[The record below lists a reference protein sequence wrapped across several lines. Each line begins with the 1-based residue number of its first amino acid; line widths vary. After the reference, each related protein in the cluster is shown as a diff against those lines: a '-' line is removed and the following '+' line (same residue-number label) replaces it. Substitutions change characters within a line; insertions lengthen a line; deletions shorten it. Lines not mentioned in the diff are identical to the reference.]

1 MDGIFIQKR
10 FGLCRWILLG
20 SGILLAILFS
30 FVLFADDAMSPED
43 KAGCR
48 IILVLSLVMVALCL
62 ISHRFNRGAFLHLG
76 ESGLTARFAWRT
88 RLQCPY
94 SDIAFCSCSSMTLT
108 LRLQNEK
115 RYIIPLLNNAAV
127 ICSEL
132 QKRIEPF
139 RPELPGREELALMLA
154 RQKRQH
160 RKWTVCAF
168 GALLLA
174 VIGIVIAALLT
185 GGDTDTHTDQMIV
198 AAALCLFVGLCAVAF
213 FFAGKG
219 GRWLADANE
228 TAMLLRERILKT
240 APLPPGN
247 VRDVSF
253 NNDFTVRTIIYGYP
267 NSNSGYYMYQ
277 ELDRNWE
284 LTTTYTS
291 EIILDIGSLQD
302 VFAPP
307 DLNDEA

>member
-1 MDGIFIQKR
+1 MYGVFIRKR
-10 FGLCRWILLG
+10 WGLCRWLLLG
-20 SGILLAILFS
+20 SGILLALLFS
-30 FVLFADDAMSPED
+30 FLLFVDNAVSPEN

-48 IILVLSLVMVALCL
+48 IILVLSLAAVILSL

-76 ESGLTARFAWRT
+76 ESGLAAQFAWYP

-94 SDIAFCSCSSMTLT
+94 SDIAFCSCSGMSLT
-108 LRLQNEK
+108 MRLKNGK
-115 RYIIPLLNNAAV
+115 RYSVSLLDNAAK

-132 QKRIEPF
+132 RKRIEPF
-139 RPELPGREELALMLA
+139 RPELPDREELARTLA
-154 RQKRQH
+154 LQKRRH

-174 VIGIVIAALLT
+174 VIGIVVSALLT

-198 AAALCLFVGLCAVAF
+198 AAALCLFAGLCVVALF
-213 FFAGKG
+213 CAGKG

-228 TAMLLRERILKT
+228 TAMLLRECILKT

-247 VRDVSF
+247 VWDVSF
-253 NNDFTVRTIIYGYP
+253 NNDFTGRTIIYGYP
-267 NSNSGYYMYQ
+267 NSNSGYYVCQ
-277 ELDRNWE
+277 ELDENWE

-307 DLNDEA
+307 DLEDGA